1 MELLR
6 SEGRWG
12 EAGPTGLSR
21 PEQVGLL
28 IWLTAALPIRW
39 APPPPHTLIPVS
51 EHVWKG
57 SYAVTGN
64 WPCFLCLYLTAE

>member
-1 MELLR
+1 MGGGWAYR
-6 SEGRWG
+6 PVPPRTG
-12 EAGPTGLSR
+12 GPADLVDSCIAHPLG
-21 PEQVGLL
+21 
-28 IWLTAALPIRW
+28 
-39 APPPPHTLIPVS
+39 PPPPRTLIPVS